1 MLRLH
6 DPYNSH
12 DDELVNEYM
21 MKDGGPIP
29 ILEMTYINKTQPKP
43 CDKEVYLYELQ
54 ETVLEKMGRP
64 LQGILRN
71 CHDSKCER
79 WIFLSFLTSLLL
91 SIFKFLQQV
100 YTYMLNESFF
110 DI

>member
-1 MLRLH
+1 MFSSKIHEPIEKFRNIFKFIMLRLH

-79 WIFLSFLTSLLL
+79 
-91 SIFKFLQQV
+91 
-100 YTYMLNESFF
+100 
-110 DI
+110 